1 MITKQNSDL
10 SGVDFN
16 AGEVILVDKPYK
28 KSSFNVIYRLR
39 KAAGIKKAGHAGT
52 LDPLATG
59 LLIICTGK
67 RTKEISEY
75 QGLEKTYTGTIT
87 LGKTTPSMDAETEVI
102 QENCIENVTPEK
114 IMGVKE
120 SFLGKISQYPP
131 MYSAVKFKGK
141 SLYKYA
147 RKGIEVTRLPR
158 DVFIHK
164 FTISKIELPDICF
177 EIVCSKGTY
186 IRVLAHDLGQKLGC
200 GAYLTSLRRT
210 NIGCFNVDD
219 ALSIEEF
226 ETLARDLNR
235 AGSEQLMNDNILFN
249 I

>member
-1 MITKQNSDL
+1 MITKQNSNL

-16 AGEVILVDKPYK
+16 SGEVILVDKPYK
-28 KSSFNVIYRLR
+28 KSSFNVIYHLR

-59 LLIICTGK
+59 LLIVCTGK

-87 LGKTTPSMDAETEVI
+87 LGKITPSMDAETEVI
-102 QENCIENVTPEK
+102 QENCIEMVTPVQ
-114 IMGVKE
+114 ILDVRD
-120 SFLGKISQYPP
+120 SFLGKISQFPP
-131 MYSAVKFKGK
+131 MYSAVKYKGK

-147 RKGIEVTRLPR
+147 RKGVEINRIPR
-158 DVFIHK
+158 DVFIYK
-164 FTISKIELPDICF
+164 FDISKIELPDIHF
-177 EIVCSKGTY
+177 EVVCSKGTY

-210 NIGCFNVDD
+210 NIGNFSVDD

-226 ETLARDLNR
+226 ETLARDMNET
-235 AGSEQLMNDNILFN
+235 GSIKCMN
-249 I
+249 